1 MRKLLSY
8 TELVNRRS
16 RIDALNSDLEQVSKA
31 MDRRIRIIGNAM
43 LTIFPEL
50 GKHDIDE
57 IRAFANEFRSYVM
70 HCDAYRGS
78 FVGFSRDEVFEAFWN
93 RVEPTFVNDLIP
105 VTMLFDCYTQFCN
118 VHDVSE
124 KLRIRRNQFF
134 KYVKTFV
141 ESNCSEYVVP
151 TDSGS
156 DVRGISLAPNSW
168 IIADEPM
175 VLEALATV
183 GKDDWATKDPQVEKL
198 ARWLPPFVKRDLF
211 KPRGGIFRKDRYN
224 WCKANGVTPREVIL
238 LLDAVVI
245 PEAPDFDDFLEV
257 RQEQAM
263 FDYHRD
269 VAEHIAQGLDAYKT
283 YVDAQIGAE

>member
-50 GKHDIDE
+50 GQHDINE
-57 IRAFANEFRSYVM
+57 IRAFANEFRSYM
-70 HCDAYRGS
+70 LHSDSYRGS
-78 FVGFSRDEVFEAFWN
+78 FLGFSRDEVFQAFWN
-93 RVEPTFVNDLIP
+93 RVEPTFTNDLIP
-105 VTMLFDCYTQFCN
+105 ITMLFDCYVQFCN
-118 VHDVSE
+118 VHDVAE

-134 KYVKTFV
+134 KYVKAFV
-141 ESNCSEYVVP
+141 EENCSEYVVP
-151 TDSGS
+151 TDVGS
-156 DVRGISLAPNSW
+156 EVRGISLAPNSW

-175 VLEALATV
+175 VLDALATV
-183 GKDDWATKDPQVEKL
+183 GKDDWATQDPQVEKL

-211 KPRGGIFRKDRYN
+211 KPRGGIFRKDRYE
-224 WCKANGVTPREVIL
+224 WCRKNGVTPREVIL
-238 LLDAVVI
+238 LLDVVKI

-269 VAEHIAQGLDAYKT
+269 VAEHIAQGLDAYKA
-283 YVDAQIGAE
+283 YVDAQIEAE